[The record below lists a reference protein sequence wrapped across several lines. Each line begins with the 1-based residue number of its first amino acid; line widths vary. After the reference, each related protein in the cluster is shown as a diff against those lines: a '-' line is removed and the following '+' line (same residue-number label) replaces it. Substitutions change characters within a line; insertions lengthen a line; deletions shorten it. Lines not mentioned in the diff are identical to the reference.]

1 MGPSNR
7 IVTFQIQPSSTSMI
21 MGGRVILCECCRLGG
36 KGSKT
41 GSKTNFSPPFSLEW
55 DWPLCARWV
64 SSVFCEDCPKWCTW
78 QRSCQETY
86 PISKKK
92 SQAVHLFQKIK
103 KLKKKKQGEGTTALS
118 EKYSSCLRQL
128 SWCKTNASKTS
139 VNDYIYTYSNLYQWS
154 ILEKTWTNYQDS
166 RTTPKN
172 KWSVACISVDCYFNA
187 ASFFPSLAY
196 SGCAFLTHVSCICF
210 VFFQIW
216 RFLEQPKLQLQ
227 YTKGTLPLLLE
238 AVFKQPKGI
247 LFIASPVFNDGQS
260 WSCCVRRHQRKW
272 TGNMKLK

>member
-1 MGPSNR
+1 MGWKSWINPRVSCFINGFEEGLVSEWGWGFHEFVELFEATKNRWDFCVLWFPSNR
-7 IVTFQIQPSSTSMI
+7 I
-21 MGGRVILCECCRLGG
+21 L
-36 KGSKT
+36 
-41 GSKTNFSPPFSLEW
+41 
-55 DWPLCARWV
+55 
-64 SSVFCEDCPKWCTW
+64 
-78 QRSCQETY
+78 
-86 PISKKK
+86 
-92 SQAVHLFQKIK
+92 
-103 KLKKKKQGEGTTALS
+103 
-118 EKYSSCLRQL
+118 
-128 SWCKTNASKTS
+128 
-139 VNDYIYTYSNLYQWS
+139 LYQWS

-196 SGCAFLTHVSCICF
+196 SGCAFLTYVSCICF